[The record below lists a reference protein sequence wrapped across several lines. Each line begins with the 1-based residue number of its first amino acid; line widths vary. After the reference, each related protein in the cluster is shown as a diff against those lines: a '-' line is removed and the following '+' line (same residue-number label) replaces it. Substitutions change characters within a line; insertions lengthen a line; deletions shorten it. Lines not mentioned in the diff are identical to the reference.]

1 MVATCSR
8 LAVFPWLAME
18 KNVAQMIPAL
28 QLGILGRGATAASK
42 KINLER
48 LGTV

>member
-1 MVATCSR
+1 MFN
-8 LAVFPWLAME
+8 LGWLFFPGWPWRKTLE
-18 KNVAQMIPAL
+18 AQMIPAL